1 MIIVHLKY
9 YQSIR
14 YNMSSNE
21 WNDFQHEHAG
31 EGLSSGEMS
40 EMYHAEQDTGD
51 SGAELTSATDM
62 TNTIGDVTD
71 GDSGLVSEVNS
82 DFDTQPDN
90 SNDQGEESTSSGN
103 QWNDF
108 QHDHAGEGLSKTE
121 MSEMYHDAQD
131 SQDAD
136 PSTSEIA
143 NDNNNEESV
152 LSENTPTENTE
163 VDPTSNDNPHDDP
176 QETSQDQSGNQW
188 NEFEHQHKGEG
199 KTPSELADMYHQQQ
213 QQSEDQSNQQPQQEE
228 TVNIAEESASQ
239 TTPNEWN
246 QFQHEHK
253 GENLTPQQMSDTYH
267 QQQQEQQPP
276 QEETA
281 NTAEESASQTT
292 PNEWNQFQHEH
303 KGENLTPQQMSDM
316 YQQQQISTANNTQE
330 TTSQSTANE
339 WNQFQ
344 HEHKGENLMHQQMS
358 DMYHQQQQISTAN
371 NTQEGTSQSAIN
383 DWNKFQHEH
392 RDENLSH
399 EQMSAMYHQQKQS
412 VEQEGAN
419 KPTESENVQRNR
431 QSISQGTN
439 GYRNRQNQPKQK
451 TNVSVHWN
459 QHQHLYRGKGLTKEE
474 MANKYRE
481 FKRNER
487 TFQWHDD
494 YKCVITSDGK
504 LRDPD
509 TPAGREAL
517 KTGLFDEQNCLRR
530 KGELPFNVFEAKLSA
545 MGFTDRKQISSMYW
559 NMTGST
565 ALHASNLR
573 QSSYRRCAATATT
586 RRDADHILELQLV
599 AGELCNVHLSE
610 EDFHTIRSILNG
622 RENIESRGI
631 KVNRCAKRIAN
642 GGIARNHVELKKFVF
657 EQELVQAEQAI
668 KLANLCQEQGAL
680 DAATV
685 LRHLADKCTH
695 LHSIHEQ
702 VMQLNT
708 KTKDSNENCELER
721 RLTENIHSYEKEYG
735 PVNFY
740 GSRLTKYRA
749 EILDKVHSR
758 LYYQ

>member
-31 EGLSSGEMS
+31 EGLSAGEMS

-143 NDNNNEESV
+143 NDNNSEESV
-152 LSENTPTENTE
+152 VSENTPTENTE

-253 GENLTPQQMSDTYH
+253 GENLTPQQMSDMY
-267 QQQQEQQPP
+267 QQQQQ
-276 QEETA
+276 
-281 NTAEESASQTT
+281 
-292 PNEWNQFQHEH
+292 
-303 KGENLTPQQMSDM
+303 K
-316 YQQQQISTANNTQE
+316 QQQISTANNTQE
-330 TTSQSTANE
+330 ATSQSTANE

-344 HEHKGENLMHQQMS
+344 HEHKGENLTHQQMS

-412 VEQEGAN
+412 VEQLGSN

-573 QSSYRRCAATATT
+573 QSSYRRYAATTTT

-631 KVNRCAKRIAN
+631 KFNRCAKRIAN

-668 KLANLCQEQGAL
+668 KLANLCQEQNAL
-680 DAATV
+680 GAATV